1 MSPRLHV
8 RSLRPVV
15 AATGSLALA
24 AGLCLTAAGPASAGA
39 TVIAVVVG
47 IVVWAAIAFWAHGAY
62 IGVKPFGR

>member
-24 AGLCLTAAGPASAGA
+24 AGLCLTAAGPASAVQ
-39 TVIAVVVG
+39 TE
-47 IVVWAAIAFWAHGAY
+47 WAFDSPGHSTRYDTDAENRENKTDELH
-62 IGVKPFGR
+62 